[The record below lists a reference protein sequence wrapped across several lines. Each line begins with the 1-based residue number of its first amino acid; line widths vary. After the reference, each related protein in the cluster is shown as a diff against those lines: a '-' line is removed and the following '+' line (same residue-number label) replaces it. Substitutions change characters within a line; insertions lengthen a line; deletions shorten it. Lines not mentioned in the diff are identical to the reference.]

1 MGILGI
7 LDRAYG
13 AAYPSRTVPYPG
25 DPVQRFLKA
34 LRSMKLAVGL
44 LAYLAATSILATL
57 VPQGM
62 EAGFYQAR
70 YPRLLAEVLL
80 QSGLTRFFTSLLFLL
95 PSMLFFAN
103 LSTCAASRLV
113 REVKKPWKKRRHG
126 PDILHLG
133 LILLIIGAIYSFS
146 ARREGSV
153 TMAVEDGV
161 QLPDGRIMRLTKF
174 EFLTYPDGRP
184 RDWISTVDIL
194 KDGKAD
200 LAAYP
205 IRVNHPLRLKDLS
218 VYQVSHQALRHV
230 LLRDPSGTEFEVAQ
244 GGKTMVGASTV
255 FFMAQEEGSSKAVL
269 RLTDESGV
277 STVVKAGP
285 GESAGVYA
293 VVGFL
298 ERDLTGLEVV
308 KDQGYVLVLVSLLL
322 TALGLF
328 LTFIQKL
335 GDLNP

>member
-1 MGILGI
+1 MK
-7 LDRAYG
+7 
-13 AAYPSRTVPYPG
+13 
-25 DPVQRFLKA
+25 RFLKA
-34 LRSMKLAVGL
+34 LRSMKLAVVL
-44 LAYLAATSILATL
+44 LAYLAAASILATL

-70 YPRLLAEVLL
+70 YPRLLGEILV
-80 QSGLTRFFTSLLFLL
+80 QSGLTRFFSSLLFLL

-133 LILLIIGAIYSFS
+133 LILLIIGAIFSFS
-146 ARREGSV
+146 ARREGSIA
-153 TMAVEDGV
+153 MAVGDGV
-161 QLPDGRIMRLTKF
+161 QLPDGRIMKLMRF

-184 RDWISTVDIL
+184 KDWISTVDVL

-200 LAAYP
+200 PAAYP
-205 IRVNHPLRLKDLS
+205 IRVNHPLRLRGIS

-230 LLRDPSGTEFEVAQ
+230 VLRDPAGTEFEVAQ
-244 GGKTMVGASTV
+244 GGKSMVGASTV
-255 FFMAQEEGSSKAVL
+255 FFMAQEEGSTKAVL
-269 RLTDESGV
+269 RLTDPAGA

-285 GESAGVYA
+285 GESAGAYA
-293 VVGFL
+293 VVGL
-298 ERDLTGLEVV
+298 VDRDLTGLEAV
-308 KDQGYVLVLVSLLL
+308 KDQGYTLVLVALLL